1 MDARS
6 NDQVVFL
13 SGQPGETTMSNPSR
27 DPASL
32 NNHRQCFDHTLNGPI
47 LSDAPLFGSPS
58 SNSSRLN
65 NTPITNN
72 NNNDR
77 INRGSARHQRY
88 EPYQRRHTNSSPI
101 KTKPTTKKVSRQHNQ
116 AQLFPTL
123 DDLVSL
129 PPSPPPT
136 NDDDHDDDKLFFQN
150 PVADDDDVFAEFA
163 GFADFSFD
171 DASFDV
177 DSTPPPSSEEDFALF
192 P

>member
-13 SGQPGETTMSNPSR
+13 SGQSGETTMSNPSR

-32 NNHRQCFDHTLNGPI
+32 NNHRQCFDHTINGPI

-58 SNSSRLN
+58 THSTRSNNIS
-65 NTPITNN
+65 ITNN

-77 INRGSARHQRY
+77 INRGSRHQRY

-101 KTKPTTKKVSRQHNQ
+101 KSKPTTKKVSKQHKQ

-123 DDLVSL
+123 DDLVL

-136 NDDDHDDDKLFFQN
+136 DDDDKLFFQN

-177 DSTPPPSSEEDFALF
+177 DSTPSSEEDFALF

>member
-27 DPASL
+27 DHPASL
-32 NNHRQCFDHTLNGPI
+32 KNHHQCFDHTLNGPI

-58 SNSSRLN
+58 SNSSRSN
-65 NTPITNN
+65 NTSITNN
-72 NNNDR
+72 QNNDR
-77 INRGSARHQRY
+77 HNNRGSRHQRY

-101 KTKPTTKKVSRQHNQ
+101 KSKPTTKKVSKQHNQ

-123 DDLVSL
+123 DDLVL

-136 NDDDHDDDKLFFQN
+136 DDDHDDDKLFFQN

-171 DASFDV
+171 DASFNV
-177 DSTPPPSSEEDFALF
+177 DSTSSSDEDFALF